1 MMADGIERRA
11 LIVVDLFV
19 AVSAIA
25 GGFAILAGLLALP
38 IEALQGSIFTSYD
51 VPALVLLVA
60 VGGAA
65 LVASIALIR
74 HLLWAPTASFVA
86 GLALMAYLVVE
97 VATIGLSSWLQPF
110 YFVIALIMIVLA
122 VQMMA
127 GERAT

>member
-25 GGFAILAGLLALP
+25 GGFAILAGWLAP
-38 IEALQGSIFTSYD
+38 PMEALQGSIFSSYD
-51 VPALVLLVA
+51 VPALALVVV
-60 VGGAA
+60 VGGAS

-74 HLLWAPTASFVA
+74 HLTWAATASVMA

-110 YFVIALIMIVLA
+110 YFVVALIMIVLA
-122 VQMMA
+122 LQLMA